1 MTAALL
7 RERVGQTRRGAISSV
22 RAFYA
27 QPVGWLALLVT
38 SAFLAYGGGGVMF
51 WFHAIL
57 RGEDGPAIAD
67 LWHWLFDGTLGFMA
81 LTPALFLIL
90 PLGLR
95 ALDWARI
102 RGARARAAAYVLLV
116 GVMFGVVTGPG
127 PLLHNALVGRDTW
140 LGRLAVDLFGYDAG
154 VAARNAGAAPP
165 SELSSVLLQVAVG
178 IPVYI
183 AAGLLAMAVVR
194 TLARARA
201 VDRSPAAGPPR
212 VTRARGARPPA
223 GR

>member
-1 MTAALL
+1 MTAVELKDAVA
-7 RERVGQTRRGAISSV
+7 RTGKGAAQGL
-22 RAFYA
+22 RAFYSR
-27 QPVGWLALLVT
+27 PIGWLALVTT

-51 WFHAIL
+51 WFHAVF
-57 RGEDGPAIAD
+57 RGEDGPPIND
-67 LWHWLFDGTLGFMA
+67 RFHWLFDATLGFMA
-81 LTPALFLIL
+81 LTPALFFIL

-95 ALDWARI
+95 AVGWVRVPGA
-102 RGARARAAAYVLLV
+102 GARAATYVVLV

-127 PLLHNALVGRDTW
+127 PLLHNALVGRGTW

-154 VAARNAGAAPP
+154 VAARNAAATPP

-183 AAGLLAMAVVR
+183 AAALLALATVR

-201 VDRSPAAGPPR
+201 
-212 VTRARGARPPA
+212 TE
-223 GR
+223 

>member
-1 MTAALL
+1 MTAVEL

-27 QPVGWLALLVT
+27 RPVGWLALLVT

-51 WFHAIL
+51 WLHAIV

-95 ALDWARI
+95 ALDWARV
-102 RGARARAAAYVLLV
+102 RSARARAATYVVLV

-140 LGRLAVDLFGYDAG
+140 LGRLAVDLFGYSAD
-154 VAARNAGAAPP
+154 VAARNAAAPAP

-183 AAGLLAMAVVR
+183 AAGLLAMAAVR
-194 TLARARA
+194 TMSRARA
-201 VDRSPAAGPPR
+201 GE
-212 VTRARGARPPA
+212 
-223 GR
+223 